1 MTGAL
6 APLRRDWRRT
16 VFSEGRLGG
25 GGRGSEGR
33 LGDGRAR
40 TDNGDLGREE
50 CEDRG
55 RGLDMLAGGK
65 WSACG
70 SLVGL
75 GSGRTYSA
83 RRSTGL
89 RASGV
94 AHCNVRLGG
103 LSEWV
108 EVPCLSGVELSSS
121 SRSMVFTRAS
131 EVGAGAVLVLLRL
144 RWVGGRDVDRRDA
157 GSGASWKLS
166 SLSSSSLMLSCTL
179 NLDGLLSAAI
189 WGEDWP

>member
-1 MTGAL
+1 MIGAL

-33 LGDGRAR
+33 LGDGWAR
-40 TDNGDLGREE
+40 TDNGDLGRE
-50 CEDRG
+50 CEDCG
-55 RGLDMLAGGK
+55 RGLDVLAEGK
-65 WSACG
+65 WSACV
-70 SLVGL
+70 SFVGL

-103 LSEWV
+103 LSDWV
-108 EVPCLSGVELSSS
+108 EVPCLSGLELSSS
-121 SRSMVFTRAS
+121 SRSRVVTWAS
-131 EVGAGAVLVLLRL
+131 EVGAGALVLLRL